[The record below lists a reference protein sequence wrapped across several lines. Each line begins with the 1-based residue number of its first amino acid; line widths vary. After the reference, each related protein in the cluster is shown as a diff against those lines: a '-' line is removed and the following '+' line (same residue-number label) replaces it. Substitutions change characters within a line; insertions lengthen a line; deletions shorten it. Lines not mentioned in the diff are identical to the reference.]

1 VVVLVVGVWAVA
13 AAEEEEAE
21 LDGARVVVEQDAD

>member
-1 VVVLVVGVWAVA
+1 VVVLVAGVWAVA
-13 AAEEEEAE
+13 AEEEAE